1 MLKLTIVRTLSYS
14 VIRIGIMKYKAILHT
29 HSTLKLWQNVARE
42 IVLKLKKKEIFLN
55 LGNSST
61 NLLESECIRAVS
73 ETIDE
78 SPIRNMLLKC
88 MLDAETTSAGGS
100 YIFLLHLAGLLKEEE
115 IFGRRFKIDEVKSS
129 LLLLVGHL
137 ASDIVTDAIKIAG
150 RNGKIFLDTFESSKT
165 EISFG
170 TQSCKWSPP
179 SSFFAAVKH
188 SKISVQG
195 CRVVFI
201 DGIIE
206 SVAECHKILQ
216 WSYEEKTPIVIFAR
230 GYAEEV
236 IATAAIN
243 FQRQTAQVIPVV
255 ILFDETGVN
264 SLGDVA
270 SCFGS
275 EVISSDKGQLIS
287 SVDVSSCIK
296 ADRITLT
303 HNLSE
308 IEFADNRVDSVVEK
322 LSKKL
327 LQCDVSQAEIIK
339 KRIDALG
346 TGSVTIKI
354 GSENKALTGIQRDR
368 VDFAIRY
375 MKSCLSHGVV
385 NVENMIFPIYS
396 VKNGVKCSKSFA
408 SILSNY
414 GATLEVDK
422 CG

>member
-1 MLKLTIVRTLSYS
+1 
-14 VIRIGIMKYKAILHT
+14 MKYKTTLHT
-29 HSTLKLWQNVARE
+29 SSALKLWRNVALE
-42 IVLKLKKKEIFLN
+42 IVLKLKKQEIFIN
-55 LGNSST
+55 LGNTST
-61 NLLESECIRAVS
+61 NLLKSECIKAVF

-100 YIFLLHLAGLLKEEE
+100 YILLLHLAGLLNEEEE
-115 IFGRRFKIDEVKSS
+115 ILGHRFKLDEAKSS
-129 LLLLVGHL
+129 LLSLVGHL
-137 ASDIVTDAIKIAG
+137 ASDIVADAIKIAG
-150 RNGKIFLDTFESSKT
+150 RNGKIFLDASESQKT

-188 SKISVQG
+188 SKVSVQN
-195 CRVVFI
+195 CKVIFI

-216 WSYEEKTPIVIFAR
+216 WSYEEKTPVVIFAR

-236 IATAAIN
+236 IATTAIN
-243 FQRQTAQVIPVV
+243 FQRQTAQVVPVV
-255 ILFDETGVN
+255 ILFDEIGVN
-264 SLGDVA
+264 SLGDIA

-287 SVDVSSCIK
+287 SIDILTCVK
-296 ADRITLT
+296 ADRVTLT

-327 LQCDVSQAEIIK
+327 LNCDASQAKMIK

-354 GSENKALTGIQRDR
+354 GSESRALAGIQRDR

-375 MKSCLSHGVV
+375 MKSCLSHGIINIEDVA
-385 NVENMIFPIYS
+385 FPSYS
-396 VKNGVKCSKSFA
+396 VKSGIKCSKSFS
-408 SILSNY
+408 SILSSC

>member
-1 MLKLTIVRTLSYS
+1 
-14 VIRIGIMKYKAILHT
+14 MKYKTTLHT
-29 HSTLKLWQNVARE
+29 SSALKLWRNVALE
-42 IVLKLKKKEIFLN
+42 IVSKLKKQEIFIN
-55 LGNSST
+55 LGNTST
-61 NLLESECIRAVS
+61 NLLKSECIRAVF

-88 MLDAETTSAGGS
+88 MLDAETASAGGS
-100 YIFLLHLAGLLKEEE
+100 YILLLHLAGLLNEEEE
-115 IFGRRFKIDEVKSS
+115 ILGHRFKLDETKSS
-129 LLLLVGHL
+129 LLSLVGHL

-150 RNGKIFLDTFESSKT
+150 RNGKIFLDASESQKT

-179 SSFFAAVKH
+179 ASFFAAVKH
-188 SKISVQG
+188 AKVSVQN
-195 CRVVFI
+195 CRVIFI

-216 WSYEEKTPIVIFAR
+216 WSYEEKTPVVIFAR

-236 IATAAIN
+236 IATTAIN
-243 FQRQTAQVIPVV
+243 FQRQTAQVVPVV
-255 ILFDETGVN
+255 ILFDEIGVN

-287 SVDVSSCIK
+287 SIDISACVK
-296 ADRITLT
+296 ADRITLS

-327 LQCDVSQAEIIK
+327 LHCDVSQSEMIK

-354 GSENKALTGIQRDR
+354 GSENRSLTGIQRDR

-375 MKSCLSHGVV
+375 MKSCLSHGIINIDDVA
-385 NVENMIFPIYS
+385 FPSYS
-396 VKNGVKCSKSFA
+396 VKSGIKCSKSFA
-408 SILSNY
+408 SILSSCA
-414 GATLEVDK
+414 ATLEVDK